1 MAVEPF
7 TAWIPIKQIK
17 KQNKN
22 KNKNNNPTGINVLP
36 VIGYYLLL
44 DFREL
49 FRYIEVVLSN
59 RV

>member
-22 KNKNNNPTGINVLP
+22 ENNNPTGINVLP

-44 DFREL
+44 GFREL

>member
-17 KQNKN
+17 KQN
-22 KNKNNNPTGINVLP
+22 NKNNNPTGINVLP
-36 VIGYYLLL
+36 VIRYYLLL

>member
-17 KQNKN
+17 KQNKS
-22 KNKNNNPTGINVLP
+22 KNNNPTGINVLP
-36 VIGYYLLL
+36 VIRYYVLL